1 MLYALVGIDIDQD
14 VVTSPARSAVQAALA
29 AIAEAQTATP
39 AGATPESSAAAQD
52 AIGMVQAAL
61 DRRDSAAAQLGVVSS
76 DDTADSVSPRADG
89 DAAGVGSSDGGDGS
103 DQEGENLTKE
113 PESAHWSRNNPA
125 ASHSHM
131 AHLLW

>member
-1 MLYALVGIDIDQD
+1 M
-14 VVTSPARSAVQAALA
+14 TSPARSAVQAALA
-29 AIAEAQTATP
+29 AIAEAQIATSASATA
-39 AGATPESSAAAQD
+39 ESSAAAQD

-61 DRRDSAAAQLGVVSS
+61 DRRDSAAAELGVVSS
-76 DDTADSVSPRADG
+76 DDAPGAVTSNSVSPRDESG
-89 DAAGVGSSDGGDGS
+89 GAAEGGSSDGGGGS
-103 DQEGENLTKE
+103 DQQDPTKE